1 MKLKLIPFL
10 IAILITTVF
19 ASCKKTVELPA
30 QPQNKITEYK
40 VVNLTDTVIY
50 GAIDQIDKSI
60 TVYVPFYLNL
70 TVIDPAI
77 SVSQGAS
84 IVGKVEPIPISAQ
97 DVKYTVKAA
106 DGSTNIYTLKI
117 VQQNTPSLT
126 VDWSANATLEVSPLL
141 QLPPII
147 GDFQSRNGSLVQV
160 QMTNQK
166 SNKVVT
172 FPTGSAFSLSPSD
185 NLYVLN
191 GVILPADIDTGSYKV
206 KVTYLGHTSEITRP
220 IHVFFQQPNL
230 LIPSREVKQGG
241 TISFTSFNTVFVGFK
256 AASVTVNGKTYD
268 LPIQS
273 YTYTDMTLKIPDDFP
288 VGVYYY
294 TAQYS
299 FQFDG
304 WDAVKKIG
312 ALTVT
317 AK

>member
-40 VVNLTDTVIY
+40 VINLTDTVIY

-70 TVIDPAI
+70 AVIDPAI

-84 IVGKVEPIPISAQ
+84 IVGKVEPIPVSSK

-106 DGSTNIYTLKI
+106 DGSTNVYTLKI

-126 VDWSANATLEVSPLL
+126 IDWSSNATLEVSPLL

-147 GDFQSRNGSLVQV
+147 GDFQSRNAALVQV

-172 FPTGSAFSLSPSD
+172 FPTGSAFLLSPVG
-185 NLYVLN
+185 NLYSLD
-191 GVILPADIDTGSYKV
+191 GVILPADIDTGSYRV
-206 KVTYLGHTSEITRP
+206 KVSYLDHTSEITRP
-220 IHVFFQQPNL
+220 IHVVYQQPNL
-230 LIPSREVKQGG
+230 LMPAREAKQGG

-273 YTYTDMTLKIPDDFP
+273 YNYTEMTLKIPDDFP

-294 TAQYS
+294 TAQYN
-299 FQFDG
+299 FQFEG
-304 WDAVKKIG
+304 WDAVKKTG

-317 AK
+317 VK

>member
-10 IAILITTVF
+10 LTILITAIF

-30 QPQNKITEYK
+30 LPQNKITEYK

-50 GAIDQIDKSI
+50 GAIDQIEKSI

-70 TVIDPAI
+70 AIIDPAI

-84 IVGKVEPIPISAQ
+84 IVGKVEPIPISSQ

-106 DGSTNIYTLKI
+106 DGSTNVYTLKI

-126 VDWSANATLEVSPLL
+126 VDWSANATLVTSPLL
-141 QLPPII
+141 QLPSIL
-147 GDFQSRNGSLVQV
+147 GDFQSQNGALVQV

-166 SNKVVT
+166 SGKVID
-172 FPTGSAFSLSPSD
+172 FPTGSAFSLKPTG
-185 NLYVLN
+185 NLYNLI

-206 KVTYLGHTSEITRP
+206 KVTYLGHTSEIVRP
-220 IHVFFQQPNL
+220 IHVVYQQPNL
-230 LIPSREVKQGG
+230 LIPSREAKQGG

-273 YTYTDMTLKIPDDFP
+273 YTYTEMTLKIPDDFP
-288 VGVYYY
+288 VGVYNY

-304 WDAVKKIG
+304 WNVVKKTG

-317 AK
+317 PK